1 MDLNVSGDPR
11 RRFRSLNNTIAA
23 AADAVIAMAF
33 APSCASCA
41 MVLETPLAG
50 SICETCWNGIPPFAL
65 PWTPEPG
72 SAIDA
77 AMSAAAYD
85 SPLRDIIHAWK
96 FEGRQPLARRLA
108 AITRERCAAIID
120 GADTAV
126 PVPMTPW
133 RRWQRGFN
141 QAGDLARHLGLP
153 VERPLAR
160 WRPRPAQAS
169 LPSHL
174 RHRNLSGS
182 MLVLRHRRSAIRGRI
197 VLLVDDVVT
206 TGATLEAC
214 AMALKGAGAAEV
226 RAVTVA
232 RTLKRVSAGEHR

>member
-1 MDLNVSGDPR
+1 MDLNVSGAQR
-11 RRFRSLNNTIAA
+11 SAFRSLNNTIAA

-33 APSCASCA
+33 APACASCA
-41 MVLETPLAG
+41 AVLESPFAG
-50 SICETCWNGIPPFAL
+50 SVCDVCWNGVSPFPLAWA
-65 PWTPEPG
+65 PDPG

-77 AMSAAAYD
+77 AMSAASYD
-85 SPLRDIIHAWK
+85 GPLRNIIHAWK

-108 AITRERCAAIID
+108 AITRERCAAVID
-120 GADTAV
+120 GADVAA

-141 QAGDLARHLGLP
+141 QAGALARHLGLP
-153 VERPLAR
+153 VVRPLAR

-174 RHRNLSGS
+174 RHTNLSGS
-182 MLVLRHRRSAIRGRI
+182 ILVLPHRRPAIRGRV

-214 AMALKGAGAAEV
+214 AAALKKSGAREV

-232 RTLKRVSAGEHR
+232 RTLLKQPVR